1 MLNKEEKEAMI
12 YFYNLRSSIDE
23 SYMLFDE
30 ELNVKCG
37 KNMIK
42 QISIIINLINRLI
55 KNKERIENMKVLEFI
70 EKKELINKFA
80 KEMARLQK
88 KADRYFYVE
97 NNKEMSDYMLI
108 YASELRD
115 FASKLGIKQEMYQEA
130 YKIYNFKNSGKT
142 GYKPTM
148 EELEELKNWYDI
160 PTENF

>member
-55 KNKERIENMKVLEFI
+55 KEIKENKER
-70 EKKELINKFA
+70 
-80 KEMARLQK
+80 
-88 KADRYFYVE
+88 
-97 NNKEMSDYMLI
+97 
-108 YASELRD
+108 
-115 FASKLGIKQEMYQEA
+115 
-130 YKIYNFKNSGKT
+130 
-142 GYKPTM
+142 
-148 EELEELKNWYDI
+148 
-160 PTENF
+160 

>member
-1 MLNKEEKEAMI
+1 
-12 YFYNLRSSIDE
+12 
-23 SYMLFDE
+23 
-30 ELNVKCG
+30 
-37 KNMIK
+37 
-42 QISIIINLINRLI
+42 
-55 KNKERIENMKVLEFI
+55 MKVLELI

-88 KADRYFYVE
+88 KADRYYYVE

-142 GYKPTM
+142 GYKPTT